1 MEQIQQVLYLDPQ
14 AAVPTGRC
22 GTCGGEF
29 YNGERLCLRCQRRRY
44 LTMTELS
51 DGYRESAN
59 LLRQRIRQ
67 LRQMI
72 RESSDPEQI
81 WRLRRRIVELTPML
95 HQADELADLTAHYY
109 DRGYWRNEKYTL

>member
-1 MEQIQQVLYLDPQ
+1 MERIEPVLFLDPQ
-14 AAVPTGRC
+14 KAVPTGHC

-29 YNGERLCLRCQRRRY
+29 YGGERRCLRCQGRRY
-44 LTMTELS
+44 LTMAELS
-51 DGYRESAN
+51 AGYRESAN

-72 RESSDPEQI
+72 RESDDPEQI

-95 HQADELADLTAHYY
+95 HQTDELADLTAHYY